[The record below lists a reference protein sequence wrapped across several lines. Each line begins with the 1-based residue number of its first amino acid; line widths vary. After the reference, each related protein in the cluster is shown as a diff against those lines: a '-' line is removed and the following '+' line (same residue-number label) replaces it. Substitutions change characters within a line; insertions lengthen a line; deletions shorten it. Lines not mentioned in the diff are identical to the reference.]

1 MCCAARGDAGEVVR
15 KEAIARAAGGFY
27 DIGVVA
33 IDVSLWWRVPMQ
45 GEMVSLPGRWVARQD
60 LCDTV
65 GVTQFYGMDEKFT
78 FRRWGACCQMKVGA
92 VFVSFAFL
100 ALSGFAWQ
108 RVVVPSLPEAVRPM
122 AEVESNVVFSI
133 GSATDNKWTLTIERD
148 AATSNSVEVVLGRDT
163 NEDGALGIEEGELS
177 VGWDCGEWF
186 WRDRRAN
193 AACRVEGTAQRLE
206 MTLYLRDRAAK
217 SLASS
222 VFPSV
227 VSPTCFN
234 PDWNFVC
241 VVSRGAE
248 AIYVESKISIDALK
262 LRIR

>member
-1 MCCAARGDAGEVVR
+1 MKHLLTVLCFVLTLAVYASERLS
-15 KEAIARAAGGFY
+15 
-27 DIGVVA
+27 VA
-33 IDVSLWWRVPMQ
+33 DLPMP
-45 GEMVSLPGRWVARQD
+45 L
-60 LCDTV
+60 
-65 GVTQFYGMDEKFT
+65 
-78 FRRWGACCQMKVGA
+78 
-92 VFVSFAFL
+92 
-100 ALSGFAWQ
+100 
-108 RVVVPSLPEAVRPM
+108 RPL
-122 AEVESNVVFSI
+122 AEVETNVVFNAGAASDNLWRLLI
-133 GSATDNKWTLTIERD
+133 ELDAT
-148 AATSNSVEVVLGRDT
+148 ASNCVEVVFGADADGDGKLGVK
-163 NEDGALGIEEGELS
+163 EGELC

-193 AACRVEGTAQRLE
+193 AACRVEGTARHLD

-234 PDWNFVC
+234 PNWNLAR

-248 AIYVESKISIDALK
+248 TIRVESKISINALT